1 DEVKAVAD
9 YVTSHVDD
17 DGVYNAL
24 KQLKLI

>member
-1 DEVKAVAD
+1 

>member
-1 DEVKAVAD
+1 KAVAD